1 MKKFYAIL
9 NLIVILAVI
18 AVNGLVSSRGLDGN
32 TVGSISDKYETLF
45 APASYAF
52 VIWGIIYLGLIT
64 FGIFQF
70 RRVFFS
76 DKDDD
81 FVLSVGPWL
90 TIANLANILW
100 LWAWLSENLSL
111 SVILMLAIL
120 FSLLIII
127 IRLNMERWD
136 APFPIIAFVWW
147 PFCLY
152 SGWIAVATIANYAA
166 YLVQIEWLALFSEVT
181 WTVIMIIVAAV
192 VNLLMILTR
201 NMREFAGVG
210 IWALVAIAVKHWG
223 EIPAI
228 QWTALVA
235 AVALFIAVSI
245 HGYRNRATGPQIKY
259 REYYNS

>member
-9 NLIVILAVI
+9 NLTVILAVI

-32 TVGSISDKYETLF
+32 TVGSISDKYDTLF

-52 VIWGIIYLGLIT
+52 AIWGVIYLGLIA

-81 FVLSVGPWL
+81 FVLSIGPWL
-90 TIANLANILW
+90 TIANLANIFW
-100 LWAWLSENLSL
+100 LWSWLSENLSL

-136 APFPIIAFVWW
+136 APFPIIAYVWW
-147 PFCLY
+147 PICLY
-152 SGWIAVATIANYAA
+152 SGWITVATIANYAA
-166 YLVQIEWLALFSEVT
+166 YLVQVQWLALFSEVT
-181 WTVIMIIVAAV
+181 WTVILIIVAAV

-201 NMREFAGVG
+201 NMREFAVVG
-210 IWALVAIAVKHWG
+210 IWAIIAIAAKHWG

-228 QWTALVA
+228 QWTALVSA
-235 AVALFIAVSI
+235 IVLFIAVSI

-259 REYYNS
+259 REYYKS